1 MPEIQPGAYGMY
13 PRNAVLPDVVCTL
26 NRAGFEKEDICIILS
41 PDHPMAAVVRDAKFA
56 HPEPKDNVQSART
69 IGWFSQFGAVVIP
82 AVGFFIR
89 SQVFFRALIEQELP
103 ILSESLRILAGL
115 GFSQDEVQKFQHAL
129 RQAGALVYVACAE
142 KAKAEWAI
150 ELLRRSGA
158 CDVASLKQMKTAG
171 AAGQTVGCA

>member
-1 MPEIQPGAYGMY
+1 MPEIQPAAYGMY
-13 PRNAVLPDVVCTL
+13 PRNAALPDVVCTL
-26 NRAGFEKEDICIILS
+26 NRAGFGKEDICIVLS
-41 PDHPMAAVVRDAKFA
+41 PDHPMAAVVRDAKFVDA
-56 HPEPKDNVQSART
+56 APNDNVQNART

-89 SQVFFRALIEQELP
+89 SQVFFRALMEQDLP

-115 GFSQDEVQKFQHAL
+115 GFSQEEARKSQRAL
-129 RQAGALVYVACAE
+129 REAGALVYVACAE

-158 CDVASLKQMKTAG
+158 CDAAALTQMKTG
-171 AAGQTVGCA
+171 AAARAVGCA

>member
-1 MPEIQPGAYGMY
+1 MPEIQPAAYGMY
-13 PRNAVLPDVVCTL
+13 PRNAALPEIVCTL
-26 NRAGFEKEDICIILS
+26 NRAGIEKEDICIILS
-41 PDHPMAAVVRDAKFA
+41 PDHPMAAVVRDAKFVHTEA
-56 HPEPKDNVQSART
+56 KDDVQSVRT

-89 SQVFFRALIEQELP
+89 SQVFFRAMIEQELP

-115 GFSQDEVQKFQHAL
+115 GFSQAEVEKFQLAL

-150 ELLRRSGA
+150 ELLRGSGA
-158 CDVASLKQMKTAG
+158 CDVAGRHHMK
-171 AAGQTVGCA
+171 AAGTAAQAVGCA

>member
-1 MPEIQPGAYGMY
+1 MPEIRPAAYGMY
-13 PRNAVLPDVVCTL
+13 PRNAALPEIVCTL

-41 PDHPMAAVVRDAKFA
+41 PDHPMAAVVRDAKFV
-56 HPEPKDNVQSART
+56 HTEPKDEVQSVRT

-115 GFSQDEVQKFQHAL
+115 GFSQDEVEKFQLAL
-129 RQAGALVYVACAE
+129 GQAGALVYVACAE

-158 CDVASLKQMKTAG
+158 SDVASPHHMK
-171 AAGQTVGCA
+171 AARAAAPALSCA